1 MVRVSK
7 ITKKSWSKTIKVT
20 DAITITLNCTDDTCS
35 AIYNNKVVS
44 RIRGLDF
51 IDWCFTIEDYLICL
65 DKSDIMGG

>member
-7 ITKKSWSKTIKVT
+7 VVKKKWSKAFKVADT
-20 DAITITLNCTDDTCS
+20 ITITVSCEDGECS

-44 RIRGLDF
+44 RIRGLGF

-65 DKSDIMGG
+65 DKSDVMGG